1 MGVHG
6 SCRCLQGRCRR
17 LQGQSYRGLASWGE
31 GGVSE
36 EHATGRVLSKGCQKG
51 GLQHHRDQVGI
62 VPTNFH
68 FFQKIGMMVVV
79 KLRLYLLGISIPCLL
94 RCFRSVC
101 RISRTKERLH
111 PIVRCFV
118 AV

>member
-31 GGVSE
+31 GGVSG
-36 EHATGRVLSKGCQKG
+36 EHAAGQLLSKGCQTG
-51 GLQHHRDQVGI
+51 GLQHHRHQVDI
-62 VPTNFH
+62 VPTSFLQNLAE
-68 FFQKIGMMVVV
+68 MVVV
-79 KLRLYLLGISIPCLL
+79 KLRLYLLDISIPCLL

-111 PIVRCFV
+111 PTVRRFV